1 MKKYIIT
8 AMILFCGTALF
19 AEAPELKNMM
29 PNSWQKLTRLSE
41 QEEKEFFEKDEVQEA
56 ILSIDNFFSEKRK
69 LKKCTIRYLRRQIAD
84 YSFTDF

>member
-8 AMILFCGTALF
+8 AMILFLGTALF
-19 AEAPELKNMM
+19 AQAPELKNMI

-56 ILSIDNFFSEKRK
+56 ILSIDNFFRKRK
-69 LKKCTIRYLRRQIAD
+69 LKKCTIRSLRRQIAD

>member
-8 AMILFCGTALF
+8 AMILFLGTALF
-19 AEAPELKNMM
+19 AQAPELKNMI

-56 ILSIDNFFSEKRK
+56 ILSIDNFFFQ
-69 LKKCTIRYLRRQIAD
+69 KKEN
-84 YSFTDF
+84 